1 MVSSARASRQLRKT
15 TEADEPHGNPPEHM
29 TTSLGSIL
37 SAIATVTLIAVVTRW
52 IATAQG
58 SDLPEIRDGINLY
71 RIKWQWR
78 AVGFVGGF
86 FAIAIC
92 ILISRDSHFRPN
104 GVLIGITVAFVAAG
118 LWIATGSVTTDQ
130 AGITKKG
137 LWRNYS
143 LQWKEIT
150 EIRLHKK
157 QGGAIELRAGAQ
169 KLVIDSRL
177 NAFQH
182 LLNEIKDRTQVRP
195 IAAS

>member
-1 MVSSARASRQLRKT
+1 
-15 TEADEPHGNPPEHM
+15 M
-29 TTSLGSIL
+29 TTSLGSIV
-37 SAIATVTLIAVVTRW
+37 SSIATVTLIAVATRW
-52 IATAQG
+52 LATAKG
-58 SDLPEIRDGINLY
+58 SDLPENRDGINFY

-78 AVGFVGGF
+78 AVGLVGGF

-92 ILISRDSHFRPN
+92 ILVSRDSHSRPN
-104 GVLIGITVAFVAAG
+104 GVLIGITVVFVAAC
-118 LWIATGSVTTDQ
+118 LSITTGSVTTDQ

-143 LQWKEIT
+143 LQWKAIT

-157 QGGAIELRAGAQ
+157 QGGAIELRATAQ

-182 LLNEIKDRTQVRP
+182 LLNEIEDRTRIRP
-195 IAAS
+195 TGAL